1 MSKRTLEMFA
11 TPSRRTVLKLGAL
24 AAVSGL
30 TGCGSE
36 GAEAGG
42 SGRSVTIVNT
52 GSNSTLVLQ
61 ELLQS
66 QNFFGS
72 VGLTAET
79 QNVSDGSKLIAS
91 LLNGSN
97 DITLLSGFGQVLP
110 AIEKGAKLKIISGS
124 GLLLAHAVYTT
135 RDDITR
141 PEDLVGKTIGTGPVG
156 ALLHQIMVAFLA
168 KRGIEADQVKF
179 VNIGSSADVFKAIA
193 AGKVDAGPSLVDVY
207 DQQDKYGVHA
217 VAELWKELP
226 EYTYQGAYTS
236 DTAIENRRDALVRSL
251 AAYAKLFRYISSPE
265 SKDPYL
271 KAYRKVVPSGDA
283 TEASS
288 MWTFAQQPGAYAV
301 DLVLNEER
309 LTYMQELNV
318 AQGVQS
324 KILPFDQIADMSL
337 AADAVKML

>member
-1 MSKRTLEMFA
+1 MSKGLPAQFA
-11 TPSRRTVLKLGAL
+11 SPSRRTVLKFGAL
-24 AAVSGL
+24 ASLAGL
-30 TGCGSE
+30 TGCGSD
-36 GAEAGG
+36 GDAAGG
-42 SGRSVTIVNT
+42 DRSVTIVNT
-52 GSNSTLVLQ
+52 SSNSTLVLQ

-66 QNFFGS
+66 QNYFGA
-72 VGLTAET
+72 VELTAKT

-124 GLLLAHAVYTT
+124 GLLLAHAVYTK
-135 RDDITR
+135 RDDITK
-141 PEDLVGKTIGTGPVG
+141 PEDLAGKTIGTGPIG

-168 KRGIEADQVKF
+168 KRGIRSDQVKF

-236 DTAIENRRDALVRSL
+236 DAAIGKRRDNLVRGL

-265 SKDPYL
+265 SKDTYL
-271 KAYRKVVPSGDA
+271 KAYRKAVPSGDD
-283 TEASS
+283 TEAGSI
-288 MWTFAQQPGAYAV
+288 WNFAQQPGAYAV
-301 DLVLNEER
+301 DLALTEER
-309 LTYMQELNV
+309 LKYMQDLNV

-324 KILPFDQIADMSL
+324 KVLPFDQIADMTL
-337 AADAVKML
+337 ATDAVKML